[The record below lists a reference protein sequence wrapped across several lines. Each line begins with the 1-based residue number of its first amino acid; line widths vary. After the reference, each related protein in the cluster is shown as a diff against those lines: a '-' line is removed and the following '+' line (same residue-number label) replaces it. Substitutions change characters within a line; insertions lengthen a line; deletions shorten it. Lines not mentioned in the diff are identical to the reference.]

1 MSSLL
6 VVGNDD
12 VSSGLWFQCPN
23 QYKNREKR
31 FENMKGLEMV
41 VTSFSSPPP
50 IFFSLGGDP
59 QISSSNGRF
68 AIPSSLSSYYLI
80 KGLRRHQDAKLV
92 GSRARGGA
100 VRVLAN
106 PSASPTPGKVKA
118 KKVVIMVDPLEAK
131 RLVGKEMEEI
141 KGRGKQQR
149 RREIEAINGAWAII
163 GLLIGLVIEAQT
175 GKGIVAQLA
184 GYWSAVVH
192 LFIPSTQNLPQLTKT
207 PLIVLLSIILHS
219 GNTEARITR
228 KMMSKLSLFRGNSLP
243 FPVLSS
249 FSARFIHKPY
259 PTPKALIFCVF
270 STNLTSATV
279 PYGPSLL
286 KGKKPLLKDLRLTSI
301 GRDRDAR
308 RGKIGDSEE
317 SIEKGVL
324 LDEDEFTRIFEISA
338 VRVPAKDCFALE
350 NRLRGHL
357 LNWPRIRNIARVPG
371 DEIDEDMVKLL
382 GRETEEEEGEDE
394 EEDDSVVD
402 SVNRRIRGRAER
414 DGERLSPVLHRD
426 QLARTFNSTGYLKFR
441 NLAKISRPKRK
452 RKAEK
457 VKGKEKATEK
467 ERGSRRNEFAVVEVV
482 EDRGGAEDFEGLLG
496 EGYGSRR
503 RWRGSTRLLL
513 LDERYS
519 GEEVQELPE
528 AIKVLFAEAKKTNE
542 SLSFELVKCRLTLFY
557 DYWPMNEVL
566 EALLPKGMI
575 VPSAFEMVGH
585 IAHLNLRDEHLPYK
599 RLIAKV
605 VLDKNQPKIQTVV
618 NKIDA
623 IHNDFRTM
631 QLEVLAGNHSLV
643 TLVVENGLRFHVDL
657 ARVYWNSKL
666 GTERQRLLL
675 GFDHNDVVCDVFAGV
690 GPIALAA
697 ARIVKRVYANDLN
710 PHAVEFMEQNSVVNK
725 LEKRIEVFNMDGRR
739 FIKAMF
745 SSDKGQKVTQVV
757 MNLPKD
763 AAECLDAFRG
773 VYNDRQRDEG
783 LSFPT
788 IHVYG
793 FSKAPDPE
801 FDFHERIRIALSEVA
816 VDVKMRKVRL
826 VAPGKWML
834 CASFILPKSVAFS
847 RRNIIIM

>member
-1 MSSLL
+1 
-6 VVGNDD
+6 
-12 VSSGLWFQCPN
+12 
-23 QYKNREKR
+23 
-31 FENMKGLEMV
+31 
-41 VTSFSSPPP
+41 
-50 IFFSLGGDP
+50 
-59 QISSSNGRF
+59 
-68 AIPSSLSSYYLI
+68 
-80 KGLRRHQDAKLV
+80 
-92 GSRARGGA
+92 
-100 VRVLAN
+100 
-106 PSASPTPGKVKA
+106 
-118 KKVVIMVDPLEAK
+118 
-131 RLVGKEMEEI
+131 
-141 KGRGKQQR
+141 
-149 RREIEAINGAWAII
+149 
-163 GLLIGLVIEAQT
+163 
-175 GKGIVAQLA
+175 
-184 GYWSAVVH
+184 
-192 LFIPSTQNLPQLTKT
+192 
-207 PLIVLLSIILHS
+207 
-219 GNTEARITR
+219 
-228 KMMSKLSLFRGNSLP
+228 MMSRKLSVFRANSLP
-243 FPVLSS
+243 FPALSS
-249 FSARFIHKPY
+249 YSARFTHKPY
-259 PTPKALIFCVF
+259 PTPPTKTLLILCAF
-270 STNLTSATV
+270 STTL

-286 KGKKPLLKDLRLTSI
+286 KGKKPLLNDLRLASTR
-301 GRDRDAR
+301 RDRDAHR
-308 RGKIGDSEE
+308 RKIGDFEE
-317 SIEKGVL
+317 SDALL
-324 LDEDEFTRIFEISA
+324 LDEDEFTRIFEVSA

-371 DEIDEDMVKLL
+371 DEVDEDIVKLL
-382 GRETEEEEGEDE
+382 GRESDE
-394 EEDDSVVD
+394 EESVVD
-402 SVNRRIRGRAER
+402 SVDRRISGKAEG

-426 QLARTFNSTGYLKFR
+426 QLARSFNSTGYLKFR

-452 RKAEK
+452 RKTERTEGKEK
-457 VKGKEKATEK
+457 VKG
-467 ERGSRRNEFAVVEVV
+467 SSRNEFAVVEVV

-496 EGYGSRR
+496 EGYGSSRG

-519 GEEVQELPE
+519 GEEVQDLPE
-528 AIKVLFAEAKKTNE
+528 AIKVLFEEAKKTDA
-542 SLSFELVKCRLTLFY
+542 SLIFELVRCRLTLFY

-618 NKIDA
+618 NKIDP

-643 TLVVENGLRFHVDL
+643 TMVVENGLRFHVDL

-763 AAECLDAFRG
+763 AAESLDAFRG
-773 VYNDRQRDEG
+773 VYNDRHRDEG

-793 FSKAPDPE
+793 FSKAADPE

-847 RRNIIIM
+847 RKTINVD

>member
-1 MSSLL
+1 
-6 VVGNDD
+6 
-12 VSSGLWFQCPN
+12 
-23 QYKNREKR
+23 
-31 FENMKGLEMV
+31 MV
-41 VTSFSSPPP
+41 
-50 IFFSLGGDP
+50 
-59 QISSSNGRF
+59 
-68 AIPSSLSSYYLI
+68 
-80 KGLRRHQDAKLV
+80 
-92 GSRARGGA
+92 
-100 VRVLAN
+100 
-106 PSASPTPGKVKA
+106 
-118 KKVVIMVDPLEAK
+118 
-131 RLVGKEMEEI
+131 
-141 KGRGKQQR
+141 
-149 RREIEAINGAWAII
+149 
-163 GLLIGLVIEAQT
+163 
-175 GKGIVAQLA
+175 
-184 GYWSAVVH
+184 
-192 LFIPSTQNLPQLTKT
+192 
-207 PLIVLLSIILHS
+207 
-219 GNTEARITR
+219 
-228 KMMSKLSLFRGNSLP
+228 SKLSFFRANYLP
-243 FPVLSS
+243 FPVFTSYT
-249 FSARFIHKPY
+249 ARFIHKPY
-259 PTPKALIFCVF
+259 PTPKIF
-270 STNLTSATV
+270 SSNLTSNTV
-279 PYGPSLL
+279 PYGPSLR
-286 KGKKPLLKDLRLTSI
+286 KGKKPFPDELQFVSI

-317 SIEKGVL
+317 SIEESAL
-324 LDEDEFTRIFEISA
+324 LNESDFTRIIEISA
-338 VRVPAKDCFALE
+338 VRVPAKDCFSLE

-371 DEIDEDMVKLL
+371 DEIEEDVLKLL
-382 GRETEEEEGEDE
+382 GRETEEDDE
-394 EEDDSVVD
+394 EEDSVVD
-402 SVNRRIRGRAER
+402 SVDRRIRGKAEG
-414 DGERLSPVLHRD
+414 DGERLSSVLHRD

-452 RKAEK
+452 RKTEKTEGKDKGNEK
-457 VKGKEKATEK
+457 VK
-467 ERGSRRNEFAVVEVV
+467 GSRRNEFAVVEVV
-482 EDRGGAEDFEGLLG
+482 EGQGETEDFEGLLG
-496 EGYGSRR
+496 EGYGSRG

-513 LDERYS
+513 LDEKYS
-519 GEEVQELPE
+519 GEEVQDLPE
-528 AIKVLFAEAKKTNE
+528 AIKVLFKEAKKTDA

-557 DYWPMNEVL
+557 DYWQMNEVL

-575 VPSAFEMVGH
+575 VPSAFETVGH

-697 ARIVKRVYANDLN
+697 ARVVKRVYANDLN
-710 PHAVEFMEQNSVVNK
+710 PHAVEFMDQNRIVNK
-725 LEKRIEVFNMDGRR
+725 LEKRIEIFNMDGRR
-739 FIKAMF
+739 FITSMF
-745 SSDKGQKVTQVV
+745 SSEKGRKITQVV

-763 AAECLDAFRG
+763 AAESLDAFQG
-773 VYNDRQRDEG
+773 VYNGRQRDQG

-793 FSKAPDPE
+793 FSKAADPE

-847 RRNIIIM
+847 RKNIDNSC

>member
-1 MSSLL
+1 M
-6 VVGNDD
+6 
-12 VSSGLWFQCPN
+12 
-23 QYKNREKR
+23 
-31 FENMKGLEMV
+31 
-41 VTSFSSPPP
+41 
-50 IFFSLGGDP
+50 
-59 QISSSNGRF
+59 
-68 AIPSSLSSYYLI
+68 
-80 KGLRRHQDAKLV
+80 
-92 GSRARGGA
+92 
-100 VRVLAN
+100 
-106 PSASPTPGKVKA
+106 
-118 KKVVIMVDPLEAK
+118 
-131 RLVGKEMEEI
+131 
-141 KGRGKQQR
+141 
-149 RREIEAINGAWAII
+149 
-163 GLLIGLVIEAQT
+163 
-175 GKGIVAQLA
+175 
-184 GYWSAVVH
+184 
-192 LFIPSTQNLPQLTKT
+192 
-207 PLIVLLSIILHS
+207 
-219 GNTEARITR
+219 
-228 KMMSKLSLFRGNSLP
+228 MMSTKLSLFRANSLA
-243 FPVLSS
+243 LSS
-249 FSARFIHKPY
+249 YSARFTH
-259 PTPKALIFCVF
+259 PTPPPTKTLILCAF
-270 STNLTSATV
+270 STTL

-286 KGKKPLLKDLRLTSI
+286 KGKKLLLNDLRLASI
-301 GRDRDAR
+301 RRDKDAHR
-308 RGKIGDSEE
+308 RKTGDFEE
-317 SIEKGVL
+317 SDAL
-324 LDEDEFTRIFEISA
+324 LDEEEFTRMFEVSA

-371 DEIDEDMVKLL
+371 DEIDQDMVKLL
-382 GRETEEEEGEDE
+382 GERESEEE
-394 EEDDSVVD
+394 SVVD
-402 SVNRRIRGRAER
+402 SVDRRISGKAEG

-452 RKAEK
+452 KRKTERADK
-457 VKGKEKATEK
+457 VNKG
-467 ERGSRRNEFAVVEVV
+467 SSRNEFAVVEVV
-482 EDRGGAEDFEGLLG
+482 EDHRADEGFEGLLG
-496 EGYGSRR
+496 EGYGG

-519 GEEVQELPE
+519 GEQVQDLPE
-528 AIKVLFAEAKKTNE
+528 AIKVLFEEANKTDA
-542 SLSFELVKCRLTLFY
+542 SLCFELVRCRLTLFY

-618 NKIDA
+618 NKIDP

-643 TLVVENGLRFHVDL
+643 TMVVENGLRFHVDL

-763 AAECLDAFRG
+763 AAESLDAFRG
-773 VYNDRQRDEG
+773 VYNDRHRDEG

-793 FSKAPDPE
+793 FSKAADPE

-847 RRNIIIM
+847 RKTINVD